1 MRRLA
6 RLGPLDAMVARV
18 ETAIAKAGRDA
29 KVGPLWITPEW
40 LVALSPLVRIYSAS
54 DLGGVGLAT
63 AVAKSG
69 TSVEPKHTLNV
80 WVRGEMAQD
89 TLDLTTSEAKA
100 VMQALARAMPWAV
113 VEDVS
118 VFDKRW
124 TADREACARDLD
136 DRRKAASAGPGRPQR

>member
-1 MRRLA
+1 
-6 RLGPLDAMVARV
+6 
-18 ETAIAKAGRDA
+18 
-29 KVGPLWITPEW
+29 
-40 LVALSPLVRIYSAS
+40 VRIYSAS